1 MAQSFLLHYQYIDG
15 NYVFSLWLKLYINV
29 NVAKVELSLK
39 PRLLLLL
46 FVTANENLVS
56 LINNSKIGHKA

>member
-15 NYVFSLWLKLYINV
+15 NYLFSLWLKLYISV